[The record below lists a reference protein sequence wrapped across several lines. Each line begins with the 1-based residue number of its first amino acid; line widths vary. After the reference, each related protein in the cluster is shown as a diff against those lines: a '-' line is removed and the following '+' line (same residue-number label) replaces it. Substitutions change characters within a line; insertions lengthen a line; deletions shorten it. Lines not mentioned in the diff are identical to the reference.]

1 MDLLLWSDIFLDDE
15 QECDDHDMTTGQ
27 SESEEEED
35 ETTKRRPKIKRYID
49 YITAF
54 YTLWFYLLFLMFIL
68 RFKKKSICIK
78 DKSFNPPWNVSYT
91 CTYIRIF

>member
-35 ETTKRRPKIKRYID
+35 ETTKRRTKKKRYID
-49 YITAF
+49 YITDF
-54 YTLWFYLLFLMFIL
+54 YTL
-68 RFKKKSICIK
+68 
-78 DKSFNPPWNVSYT
+78 
-91 CTYIRIF
+91 